1 MGPGSEVGASP
12 AAQVRAIL
20 SAYVESAARVPG
32 NLTGPAQA
40 EWIALGAER
49 PLNYEQDQAT
59 IEATNEPVSY
69 GANGWYHV
77 QNWATIEQ
85 LLTPLEAEIM
95 FLKANNGIYYQFVTH
110 QGEPWLWEVAAN
122 LTSTIPTSAVIL
134 DTPGGGWLNRY
145 TDKIIA

>member
-1 MGPGSEVGASP
+1 MSLACSISRCSMVLRWASENSCSCSTMLAWIIAPVW
-12 AAQVRAIL
+12 R
-20 SAYVESAARVPG
+20 
-32 NLTGPAQA
+32 LT
-40 EWIALGAER
+40 R
-49 PLNYEQDQAT
+49 SSHQAT
-59 IEATNEPVSY
+59 IEATNQPTTY

-95 FLKANNGIYYQFVTH
+95 FLKANNGNYYQFVTH

-134 DTPGGGWLNRY
+134 DTPAGGWLNRY
-145 TDKIIA
+145 AGKIISVV